1 MKRKARQTLKS
12 RLKNYQNTS
21 LTNNAATGSTS
32 TSNVPSV
39 TDRIRK
45 LRDEQARAAVK
56 ARAAATEDGLRV
68 TLARRLRPRSHDLV
82 PTLLE
87 FCARIVAMYPGNL
100 PPRAR
105 ARLAS
110 ALPLIPVHLKQEV
123 LSYCKYLNPMTS
135 RRLPLFMDTRYEVL
149 DLENTETSF
158 EALVRAWWKMEPGR
172 VQRVAESWEELGDD
186 DGLDDDSSGDADSD
200 NDNFILPIDA
210 IPIPSADDEELLP
223 PEIVS
228 ILYPNTPSSLP
239 LSLTTPLSTTLR
251 ALNLCFAPHLPT
263 LPLAQL
269 IALTL
274 PRLSSLSLAGTLQ
287 SATGPRAL
295 LVLSRAL
302 VRLERWDL
310 GWHPWLR
317 AKILCGEHGIVNWKR
332 DLGGLRWLGLE
343 ECGNGEEVAE
353 VVRQWLKSEEGGGRT
368 GRKAV
373 EVAGEGLIYYD

>member
-21 LTNNAATGSTS
+21 LTNNTATVSTS
-32 TSNVPSV
+32 DVPSV
-39 TDRIRK
+39 NDRIRK

-56 ARAAATEDGLRV
+56 ARAAAAEDELHV
-68 TLARRLRPRSHDLV
+68 TLARRLRPRPHDLV

-87 FCARIVAMYPGNL
+87 FCARTVALYPGNL

-123 LSYCKYLNPMTS
+123 LSYCKFLNPITS
-135 RRLPLFMDTRYEVL
+135 RRLPLFVDARYEVL

-158 EALVRAWWKMEPGR
+158 EVLVRAWWKMEPGR
-172 VQRVAESWEELGDD
+172 VQRVAESWEELGND
-186 DGLDDDSSGDADSD
+186 DGLDDDSGGDANSD
-200 NDNFILPIDA
+200 NDDLILPIDA
-210 IPIPSADDEELLP
+210 VPIPSADDEELVP

-228 ILYPNTPSSLP
+228 ILHPNTPSSLP

-274 PRLSSLSLAGTLQ
+274 PRLLSLSLAGTLQ

-310 GWHPWLR
+310 GCHPWLR
-317 AKILCGEHGIVNWKR
+317 ARTLCGEYGLVNWKR
-332 DLGGLRWLGLE
+332 DLGGLKWLGLE
-343 ECGNGEEVAE
+343 KCGNGEEVAGE
-353 VVRQWLKSEEGGGRT
+353 VRQWLKSEEGGGRT
-368 GRKAV
+368 GWRAV
-373 EVAGEGLIYYD
+373 EVAGEGLIYDD